1 MVVLT
6 KEQKDQRLAVLLERM
21 SELFEG
27 EDSVPKMKDK
37 LKLLQSEFGEFKK
50 IDTKSILTEVDKLK
64 AGQEKLIKQI
74 RTSKNGLYVPGAED
88 EEFSCLKAMIGVKTG
103 DWSQAGKEK
112 ELMEAWRAKATGQIA
127 GQGSAGAYFI
137 ADQVIPDVIAAIYT
151 RSVFINLVGEG
162 TTRVSV
168 LEGLI
173 GGNVKIPK
181 FDGGLIAY
189 WIGEEDEYAESQTS
203 VGDVVL
209 NPKKL
214 GVLVRI
220 TDSMRKFQTFG
231 FETLLR
237 RDMERSAAKKL
248 DWTILY
254 GSGSNDMPRGIV
266 NMQKIKFYRAENG
279 TVLDAAGA
287 QAVSDWQGGEL
298 TFDGLDNMNLALEED
313 DIVLDDSY
321 SIISSPRYFKRLKQ
335 IKITN
340 FSGQTANQPYLL
352 GMPMLSEA
360 KMGEAIGYTW
370 DKSNQINSNNLPA
383 ESIGGA
389 TTKTS
394 PTGDL
399 YTDVIAGNLSEIVLG
414 RWAGIEI
421 EDDGGKGK
429 GFTSDHTY
437 MKLRLYA
444 DVGSRQER
452 GIIVSPDVKAR

>member
-1 MVVLT
+1 MALT

-27 EDSVPKMKDK
+27 DDSVPKMKDK
-37 LKLLQSEFGEFKK
+37 LKLLQGEIAELKK
-50 IDTKSILTEVDKLK
+50 VDTAALLLNVDKIK
-64 AGQEKLIKQI
+64 SGQETLIKQI
-74 RTSKNGLYVPGAED
+74 RTSKSGLYVPGAED
-88 EEFSCLKAMIGVKTG
+88 EEFSCLKAMIAVKTG
-103 DWSQAGKEK
+103 NWENAGKEK
-112 ELMEAWRAKATGQIA
+112 ELMDAWRTKATGHIA
-127 GQGSAGAYFI
+127 GQGQSSAYFI
-137 ADQVIPDVIAAIYT
+137 ADQVIPEVIAAIYT
-151 RSVFINLVGEG
+151 KSVFINLVGEG

-168 LEGLI
+168 LEGLT
-173 GGNVKIPK
+173 GGNIKIPK

-203 VGDVVL
+203 VGDVTL

-220 TDSMRKFQTFG
+220 TDSMKKLQTFG
-231 FETLLR
+231 FENLLR
-237 RDMERSAAKKL
+237 RDMERAAAKKL

-287 QAVSDWQGGEL
+287 QAVADWQGGEL
-298 TFDGLDNMNLALEED
+298 TFDGLDNMILALEED
-313 DIVLDDSY
+313 DIVIDDSFAF
-321 SIISSPRYFKRLKQ
+321 ISSPRYFKRLKQ

-360 KMGEAIGYTW
+360 KMGEAIGYNW
-370 DKSNQINSNNLPA
+370 DSSNQILSNNLPA
-383 ESIGGA
+383 ETIGGA

-399 YTDVIAGNLSEIVLG
+399 YTDVIGGNLSEIVLG

-429 GFTSDHTY
+429 GFTNDHTY

-444 DVGSRQER
+444 DVAGRQER